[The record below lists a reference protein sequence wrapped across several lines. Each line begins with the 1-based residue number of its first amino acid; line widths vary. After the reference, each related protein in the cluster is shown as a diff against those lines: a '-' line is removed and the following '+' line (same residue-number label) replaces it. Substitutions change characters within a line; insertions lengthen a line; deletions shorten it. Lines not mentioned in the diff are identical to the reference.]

1 MSFPKLVI
9 GNPWIPAFAGM
20 TILLSVSICVYLRII
35 KGIMTKR
42 EIVNKIAKRL
52 GLTQELVKEVVE
64 EFLVELEEA
73 LIRGERIEIR
83 NFGIFKTK
91 ITKPR
96 IARNPQTGESISLPA
111 RRKVSFKPGKLLKR
125 I

>member
-1 MSFPKLVI
+1 
-9 GNPWIPAFAGM
+9 
-20 TILLSVSICVYLRII
+20 
-35 KGIMTKR
+35 MTKR
-42 EIVNKIAKRL
+42 EIVNKIAKKS
-52 GLTQELVKEVVE
+52 GLTQELVKEVIE
-64 EFLVELEEA
+64 ELLVELEEA

-111 RRKVSFKPGKLLKR
+111 RRKVAFKPGKFLKK

>member
-1 MSFPKLVI
+1 
-9 GNPWIPAFAGM
+9 
-20 TILLSVSICVYLRII
+20 
-35 KGIMTKR
+35 MTKR

-111 RRKVSFKPGKLLKR
+111 RRKVSFKPGKLLKK

>member
-1 MSFPKLVI
+1 
-9 GNPWIPAFAGM
+9 
-20 TILLSVSICVYLRII
+20 
-35 KGIMTKR
+35 MTKR
-42 EIVNKIAKRL
+42 EIVNKIAKKS

-64 EFLVELEEA
+64 ELLVELEEA

-96 IARNPQTGESISLPA
+96 IARNPQTGETLSLPA
-111 RRKVSFKPGKLLKR
+111 RRKVTFKPGKFLKR

>member
-1 MSFPKLVI
+1 
-9 GNPWIPAFAGM
+9 
-20 TILLSVSICVYLRII
+20 
-35 KGIMTKR
+35 MTKR

-64 EFLVELEEA
+64 GLLVELEES

-96 IARNPQTGESISLPA
+96 IARNPQTGESISLSA
-111 RRKVSFKPGKLLKR
+111 RRKVTFKPGKVLKK

>member
-1 MSFPKLVI
+1 
-9 GNPWIPAFAGM
+9 
-20 TILLSVSICVYLRII
+20 
-35 KGIMTKR
+35 MTKR

-64 EFLVELEEA
+64 GLLVELEES

-96 IARNPQTGESISLPA
+96 IARNPQTGESISLSA
-111 RRKVSFKPGKLLKR
+111 RRKVTFKPGKFLKK

>member
-1 MSFPKLVI
+1 
-9 GNPWIPAFAGM
+9 
-20 TILLSVSICVYLRII
+20 
-35 KGIMTKR
+35 MTKR

-64 EFLVELEEA
+64 ELLVELEEA
-73 LIRGERIEIR
+73 LSSGERIEIR

-111 RRKVSFKPGKLLKR
+111 RRKVSFKPGKLLKK

>member
-1 MSFPKLVI
+1 
-9 GNPWIPAFAGM
+9 
-20 TILLSVSICVYLRII
+20 
-35 KGIMTKR
+35 MTKR
-42 EIVNKIAKRL
+42 EIVNKIAKKS
-52 GLTQELVKEVVE
+52 GLTQELVKEVIE
-64 EFLVELEEA
+64 ELLVELEEA

-111 RRKVSFKPGKLLKR
+111 RRKVVFKPGKFLKK

>member
-1 MSFPKLVI
+1 
-9 GNPWIPAFAGM
+9 
-20 TILLSVSICVYLRII
+20 
-35 KGIMTKR
+35 MTKR
-42 EIVNKIAKRL
+42 EIVNKIAKTL

-64 EFLVELEEA
+64 GLLAELEEA

>member
-1 MSFPKLVI
+1 
-9 GNPWIPAFAGM
+9 
-20 TILLSVSICVYLRII
+20 
-35 KGIMTKR
+35 MTKR

-52 GLTQELVKEVVE
+52 GLTQELVKEVAE
-64 EFLVELEEA
+64 ELLVELEKA

-111 RRKVSFKPGKLLKR
+111 RRKVTFKPGKILKKV
-125 I
+125 